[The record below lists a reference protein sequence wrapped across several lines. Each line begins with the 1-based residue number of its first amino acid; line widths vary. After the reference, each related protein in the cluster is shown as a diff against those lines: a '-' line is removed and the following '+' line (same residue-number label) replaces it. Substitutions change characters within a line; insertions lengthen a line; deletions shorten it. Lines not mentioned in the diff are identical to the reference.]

1 MPVLVI
7 AISPP
12 RKAKGK
18 IRLVKFL
25 VCLSRGTAFVA
36 SLASRKQAGSSTN
49 NFVTAPTPTLLIG
62 VLAVHLASA
71 PSMAKAILTPASNGT
86 HIIYAMVL
94 PPTIWQSAAK
104 LK

>member
-12 RKAKGK
+12 RKAKEK

-36 SLASRKQAGSSTN
+36 SLASRKQAGSLTN
-49 NFVTAPTPTLLIG
+49 NFATVPTPTLLIG

-71 PSMAKAILTPASNGT
+71 PSMAKAILAPASNGT
-86 HIIYAMVL
+86 LVSHAMVL
-94 PPTIWQSAAK
+94 PPTIGNQRQS
-104 LK
+104 

>member
-1 MPVLVI
+1 MPVFVI

-12 RKAKGK
+12 RKPKGK

-25 VCLSRGTAFVA
+25 VYLSRGTAFVA
-36 SLASRKQAGSSTN
+36 SLASRKQAGLSTN
-49 NFVTAPTPTLLIG
+49 NYATAPTPTLLIG
-62 VLAVHLASA
+62 VLAVYLASA
-71 PSMAKAILTPASNGT
+71 PSMAKAILAPSSNA
-86 HIIYAMVL
+86 ILISYAMVL